1 MHDALQPPSTREY
14 LSQPP
19 WFLIVVRYRT
29 FRRALLLNDGYN
41 NIIKYNILGANRR
54 TFLTLHIRGRKSPL
68 YLLFW
73 YTYCFLFVKVLFVNR
88 HIVTFNIFC
97 VRKLLK

>member
-29 FRRALLLNDGYN
+29 FRRALLLYDGNN

-54 TFLTLHIRGRKSPL
+54 TFLTLHTRGRKSPL
-68 YLLFW
+68 FIVLVYLLFF
-73 YTYCFLFVKVLFVNR
+73 YLLNYCSL
-88 HIVTFNIFC
+88 IVA
-97 VRKLLK
+97 L